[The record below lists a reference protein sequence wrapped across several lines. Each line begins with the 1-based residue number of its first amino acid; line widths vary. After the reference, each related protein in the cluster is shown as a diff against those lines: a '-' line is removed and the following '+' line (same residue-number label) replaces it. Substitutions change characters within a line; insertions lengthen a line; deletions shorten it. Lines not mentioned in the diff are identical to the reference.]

1 MTRARDDR
9 RRGGTGGRRP
19 GAGRPP
25 AGLPPPVRTTVYLS
39 PEEAAPIEAEA
50 RSEGV
55 SRAVIL
61 RRGLGLQRDT
71 VGDLRVSWR
80 RTGVADLHWGSR
92 EHLQHRRLIGVGG
105 DWGIGTV
112 TTMSPIPNLEY
123 EARGPALAVVEAWW
137 AQRLAPTRTTSASRR
152 SSRPIATRPRRT
164 GSR

>member
-1 MTRARDDR
+1 
-9 RRGGTGGRRP
+9 
-19 GAGRPP
+19 
-25 AGLPPPVRTTVYLS
+25 
-39 PEEAAPIEAEA
+39 
-50 RSEGV
+50 V

>member
-39 PEEAAPIEAEA
+39 REEATPIEAEA

-71 VGDLRVSWR
+71 VGELRVSWR
-80 RTGVADLHWGSR
+80 RTGMADLRWGSR
-92 EHLQHRRLIGVGG
+92 DHLQHRRLIGVGG
-105 DWGIGTV
+105 DWAIGAV
-112 TTMSPIPNLEY
+112 TAISSILDIEY

-137 AQRLAPTRTTSASRR
+137 AQRLGDA
-152 SSRPIATRPRRT
+152 
-164 GSR
+164 

>member
-1 MTRARDDR
+1 MVRARDDR

-19 GAGRPP
+19 GAGRPA

-71 VGDLRVSWR
+71 VGELRVSWR

-92 EHLQHRRLIGVGG
+92 EHLQHRRLIGAGG
-105 DWGIGTV
+105 DWAIGV
-112 TTMSPIPNLEY
+112 PASFSSLASPIPDIEY

-137 AQRLAPTRTTSASRR
+137 ARRLAT
-152 SSRPIATRPRRT
+152 
-164 GSR
+164 

>member
-1 MTRARDDR
+1 MTTTRKKDDR

-71 VGDLRVSWR
+71 VGELRVSWR

-92 EHLQHRRLIGVGG
+92 EHLQHRRLFGVGG
-105 DWGIGTV
+105 DWAIGKV
-112 TTMSPIPNLEY
+112 TAMSPIPDVEY
-123 EARGPALAVVEAWW
+123 EARGPALAVIEAWW
-137 AQRLAPTRTTSASRR
+137 AQRLAITPKPA
-152 SSRPIATRPRRT
+152 
-164 GSR
+164 

>member
-1 MTRARDDR
+1 MTTPRKKDDR

-61 RRGLGLQRDT
+61 RRGLGMQRDT
-71 VGDLRVSWR
+71 VGELRVSWR
-80 RTGVADLHWGSR
+80 RTGMADLHWGPR
-92 EHLQHRRLIGVGG
+92 EHLQHRRLIGLGG
-105 DWGIGTV
+105 DWAIGSV
-112 TTMSPIPNLEY
+112 TSLSPLPEVEY
-123 EARGPALAVVEAWW
+123 EASGPALAVVEAWW
-137 AQRLAPTRTTSASRR
+137 WAQRLANPLDRAAGTKVL
-152 SSRPIATRPRRT
+152 P
-164 GSR
+164 

>member
-9 RRGGTGGRRP
+9 RRGSTGGRRP

-71 VGDLRVSWR
+71 VGELRVVWR
-80 RTGVADLHWGSR
+80 ARAKADLFWGPR
-92 EHLQHRRLIGVGG
+92 EALQHRGLERSLEGWWIGR
-105 DWGIGTV
+105 
-112 TTMSPIPNLEY
+112 EY
-123 EARGPALAVVEAWW
+123 GAAPLTEVDADGPALAVVGAWW
-137 AQRLAPTRTTSASRR
+137 AQRLANPLDRAAGTLTLPER
-152 SSRPIATRPRRT
+152 
-164 GSR
+164 

>member
-1 MTRARDDR
+1 MTPPRKKDDR

-71 VGDLRVSWR
+71 VGELRVSWR

-92 EHLQHRRLIGVGG
+92 EHLQHRRLLGAGG
-105 DWGIGTV
+105 DWVIGTV
-112 TTMSPIPNLEY
+112 TAMRPFPEVIEH

-137 AQRLAPTRTTSASRR
+137 AQRLANPLDRAAGTK
-152 SSRPIATRPRRT
+152 
-164 GSR
+164 GFV